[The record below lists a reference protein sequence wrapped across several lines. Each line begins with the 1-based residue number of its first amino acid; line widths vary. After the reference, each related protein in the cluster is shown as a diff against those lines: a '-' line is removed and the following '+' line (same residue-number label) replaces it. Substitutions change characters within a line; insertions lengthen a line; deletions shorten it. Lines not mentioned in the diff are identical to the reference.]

1 MDIKSSEERSRNMAA
16 IRNKDTKPEIIFR
29 KLLFSRGLR
38 YRKNISYIPGHPDL
52 YFAKYHTAVFVH
64 GCFWHRHTG
73 CKYAYVP
80 KNRQEFWNNKFINN
94 IARDRAVTEMLAAKN
109 IKCLIVWECT
119 VKKMAR
125 SAEIANQV
133 ISDCIQFLNSKQP
146 YCEL

>member
-16 IRNKDTKPEIIFR
+16 IRSKDTKPEIIFR
-29 KLLFSRGLR
+29 KLLFSKGLR
-38 YRKNISYIPGHPDL
+38 YRKNVSHIPGHPDL

-80 KNRQEFWNNKFINN
+80 KSRQDFWNKKFINN
-94 IARDRAVTEMLAAKN
+94 IARDRAVVEMLTAKN

-125 SAEIANQV
+125 SAEIAVQV
-133 ISDCIQFLNSKQP
+133 INDCIQFFNSEQS